1 MESRFSMVALES
13 HEGEDA
19 MIDFYAARSPN
30 GRKISIMLEECEA
43 AYRVHFVNLEQG
55 EQFKPEFRR
64 INPNSKIPAII
75 DNGTDTP
82 VTVFESASILIYL
95 AEKFDRLMP
104 RTPAGRAE
112 CISWTVWQVANV
124 GPMFG
129 QSHHFRST
137 APEKCPY
144 AITRFSKEAA
154 RLVRVMERQLREKA
168 FLAGE
173 YSIADIAVYP
183 WIRVALDSMAR
194 NTPDLVGETPNVR
207 RWFAE
212 VGERPAVQRGL
223 ALGR

>member
-1 MESRFSMVALES
+1 MDGRTRGREET
-13 HEGEDA
+13 DA

-43 AYRVHFVNLEQG
+43 AYRVHFVNLEKG
-55 EQFKPEFRR
+55 EQFTPEFRR

-75 DNGTDTP
+75 DTEGEAH

-95 AEKFDRLMP
+95 AEKYDRLLP
-104 RTPAGRAE
+104 RTLAGRAE

-129 QSHHFRST
+129 QSHHFNSI

-154 RLVRVMERQLREKA
+154 RLVRVMERRLAEHA
-168 FLAGE
+168 FLAGD
-173 YSIADIAVYP
+173 YSIADIAVFP
-183 WIRVALDSMAR
+183 WIRVALDSMIQ
-194 NTPDLVGETPNVR
+194 TFPDLVGETPNLR
-207 RWFAE
+207 RWFTE
-212 VGERPAVQRGL
+212 TGDRPAVQRGL
-223 ALGR
+223 SLGR

>member
-1 MESRFSMVALES
+1 METRFSTVAS
-13 HEGEDA
+13 ADREGAGA
-19 MIDFYAARSPN
+19 MIEFYAARSPN
-30 GRKISIMLEECEA
+30 GRKISIMLEECGA
-43 AYRVHFVNLEQG
+43 PYRVHFVNLEQG

-75 DNGTDTP
+75 DNEGEAQ

-95 AEKFDRLMP
+95 AEKYERLLP

-129 QSHHFRST
+129 QSHHFNSI

-154 RLVRVMERQLREKA
+154 RLVRVLERRLAEHA
-168 FLAGE
+168 FLAGA
-173 YSIADIAVYP
+173 YSIADIAVFP
-183 WIRVALDSMAR
+183 WIRVALDSMIR
-194 NTPDLVGETPNVR
+194 NFPDLVGETANVR

-212 VGERPAVQRGL
+212 ISERPAVQRGL

>member
-1 MESRFSMVALES
+1 MELRFLTIAVAGRAGA
-13 HEGEDA
+13 HA

-75 DNGTDTP
+75 DNGEDTP

-95 AEKFDRLMP
+95 AEKFDRLLP
-104 RTPAGRAE
+104 TTPVGRAE

-129 QSHHFRST
+129 QSHHFRSI

-154 RLVRVMERQLREKA
+154 RLVRVMERRLEEKA

-173 YSIADIAVYP
+173 YSIADIAVFP
-183 WIRVALDSMAR
+183 WIRVALDSMVR

>member
-1 MESRFSMVALES
+1 MVAP
-13 HEGEDA
+13 GGQFVGADA

-43 AYRVHFVNLEQG
+43 PYQVHFVNLEKG

-64 INPNSKIPAII
+64 INPNSKIPAIV
-75 DNGTDTP
+75 DHDGEAP

-95 AEKFDRLMP
+95 AEKFDRLLP
-104 RTPAGRAE
+104 KSAAERAE

-129 QSHHFRST
+129 QSHHFNSV

-144 AITRFSKEAA
+144 AIARFSKEAA
-154 RLVRVMERQLREKA
+154 RLVRVMERRLAEKA
-168 FLAGE
+168 FLAGD
-173 YSIADIAVYP
+173 YSIADIAVFP
-183 WIRVALDSMAR
+183 WVRVALDSMAR
-194 NTPDLVGETPNVR
+194 NIPDLVGETPNLR

-212 VGERPAVQRGL
+212 ISERPTVQCGL

>member
-1 MESRFSMVALES
+1 MVALAGRES
-13 HEGEDA
+13 GDE

-30 GRKISIMLEECEA
+30 GRKISIMLEERGA
-43 AYRVHFVNLEQG
+43 PYRIHFVNLEQG
-55 EQFKPEFRR
+55 EQFKPEFRL

-75 DNGTDTP
+75 DTEGEAQ

-95 AEKFDRLMP
+95 AEKYDRLLP
-104 RTPAGRAE
+104 RTPAARAE

-129 QSHHFRST
+129 QSHHFNRI
-137 APEKCPY
+137 APEKCAY

-154 RLVRVMERQLREKA
+154 RLVRVMERRLADRK
-168 FLAGE
+168 FLAGD
-173 YSIADIAVYP
+173 YSIADIAVFP
-183 WIRVALDSMAR
+183 WIRVALDSMAQ
-194 NTPDLVGETPNVR
+194 NFPDLVGDTANIR

-212 VGERPAVQRGL
+212 ISERPAVQRGL

>member
-1 MESRFSMVALES
+1 MVALAGRES
-13 HEGEDA
+13 GDE
-19 MIDFYAARSPN
+19 MIDLYAAKSPN
-30 GRKISIMLEECEA
+30 GRKISIMLEECGA
-43 AYRVHFVNLEQG
+43 PYRVHFVNLEQG

-75 DNGTDTP
+75 DTEGEAQ

-95 AEKFDRLMP
+95 AEKYDRLLP

-129 QSHHFRST
+129 QSHHFNSI
-137 APEKCPY
+137 APEKCAY

-154 RLVRVMERQLREKA
+154 RLVRVMEKRLADRT
-168 FLAGE
+168 FLAGD
-173 YSIADIAVYP
+173 YSIADIAVFP
-183 WIRVALDSMAR
+183 WIRVALDSMAQ
-194 NTPDLVGETPNVR
+194 NFPDLVGDTANIR

-212 VGERPAVQRGL
+212 ISERPAVQRGL

>member
-1 MESRFSMVALES
+1 METRFLTVAS
-13 HEGEDA
+13 TDGERAGA
-19 MIDFYAARSPN
+19 MIEFYAARSPN
-30 GRKISIMLEECEA
+30 GRKISIMLEECGA
-43 AYRVHFVNLEQG
+43 PHRVHFVNLEQG

-75 DNGTDTP
+75 DTEGEEQ
-82 VTVFESASILIYL
+82 VIVFESASILIYL
-95 AEKFDRLMP
+95 AEKYDRLLP
-104 RTPAGRAE
+104 RTPAGRAA

-129 QSHHFRST
+129 QSHHFNSI

-154 RLVRVMERQLREKA
+154 RLVRVMERRLAEHA
-168 FLAGE
+168 FLAGD
-173 YSIADIAVYP
+173 YSIADIAVFP
-183 WIRVALDSMAR
+183 WIRVALDSMIR
-194 NTPDLVGETPNVR
+194 NFPELVGETPNLR

-212 VGERPAVQRGL
+212 ISERPAVQRGL

>member
-1 MESRFSMVALES
+1 MGSRFSMVAAAGR
-13 HEGEDA
+13 EGADA
-19 MIDFYAARSPN
+19 MIEFYAARSPN
-30 GRKISIMLEECEA
+30 GRKISIMLEECGA
-43 AYRVHFVNLEQG
+43 PYRVHFVKLEQG
-55 EQFKPEFRR
+55 EQFQPEFRH

-75 DNGTDTP
+75 DNEGEAP

-95 AEKFDRLMP
+95 AEKFDRLLP

-129 QSHHFRST
+129 QSHHFNSI

-144 AITRFSKEAA
+144 AITRFSQEAA
-154 RLVRVMERQLREKA
+154 RLVRVLERRLAEKA
-168 FLAGE
+168 FLAGD
-173 YSIADIAVYP
+173 YSIADIAVFP
-183 WIRVALDSMAR
+183 WIRVALDSMVR
-194 NTPDLVGETPNVR
+194 NFPDLVGETPSIR

-212 VGERPAVQRGL
+212 VSERPAVQRGL